1 MTAIPPIMVEVS
13 SLPKAMPYTHS
24 TYVVAEPT
32 RPSELP
38 YTPIKER
45 TFYIYRNPEIF
56 CTSAGAIP
64 NSKKR
69 RAKNNRKKK
78 K

>member
-1 MTAIPPIMVEVS
+1 MPTIHPIIIEVS
-13 SLPKAMPYTHS
+13 SQSKAMPYSHS

-32 RPSELP
+32 KPSELP
-38 YTPIKER
+38 YTPIKEP
-45 TFYIYRNPEIF
+45 TFYIYRNPEVF
-56 CTSAGAIP
+56 CTSAGAVP